1 MPLALGILALYLQ
14 RLLLHHI
21 PAKELIVSS
30 FLPLGPCG
38 LAGFSLVKLG
48 KAATVILPAV
58 SEEQADRTALV
69 ALGTGMFGGGCV
81 GALLLWGL
89 GVSDLVTTFR
99 LQ

>member
-48 KAATVILPAV
+48 KAATVILPAAA
-58 SEEQADRTALV
+58 SANGSRADQSALV
-69 ALGTGMFGGGCV
+69 ALGMGMFGGGCV

-89 GVSDLVTTFR
+89 GVS
-99 LQ
+99 

>member
-1 MPLALGILALYLQ
+1 MPLALIILTLYFQ

-21 PAKELIVSS
+21 PATEMIVSS

-48 KAATVILPAV
+48 K
-58 SEEQADRTALV
+58 TAIALIPLV
-69 ALGTGMFGGGCV
+69 TPEGSGDVDYIGPGLYGAGIV

-89 GVSDLVTTFR
+89 GVGLTAF
-99 LQ
+99 LP